1 MLHPEME
8 RFRVMRDQ
16 VHTEEL
22 EKRMQCD
29 EFDQSFYLEGSG
41 EQQMYIKGHEDGL
54 EAIPGK
60 SVFFLE
66 LAGSMRKAYAHG
78 FRTGENIK
86 TNQAL
91 SSDYE

>member
-1 MLHPEME
+1 MLHPDME

-16 VHTEEL
+16 VHNEEL

-29 EFDQSFYLEGSG
+29 KFDPNFYLEGSE

-54 EAIPGK
+54 KAIPGK

-66 LAGSMRKAYAHG
+66 LSGSVRKAYAHG

-86 TNQAL
+86 MHQ
-91 SSDYE
+91 SMEFDYE

>member
-29 EFDQSFYLEGSG
+29 EFDPSFYSDGSE
-41 EQQMYIKGHEDGL
+41 EQQMYIKGHNDGL
-54 EAIPGK
+54 ESIPGK

-66 LAGSMRKAYAHG
+66 LSGSIRKAYAHG
-78 FRTGENIK
+78 FRTGENAK
-86 TNQAL
+86 TKAVL
-91 SSDYE
+91 CYDYE

>member
-8 RFRVMRDQ
+8 RFRVMCDQ
-16 VHTEEL
+16 VHNEEL

-29 EFDQSFYLEGSG
+29 EFNPSFYLEGSK
-41 EQQMYIKGHEDGL
+41 EQQMYIKGHADGL

-66 LAGSMRKAYAHG
+66 LSGSIRKAYVHG

-86 TNQAL
+86 INKYQ
-91 SSDYE
+91 